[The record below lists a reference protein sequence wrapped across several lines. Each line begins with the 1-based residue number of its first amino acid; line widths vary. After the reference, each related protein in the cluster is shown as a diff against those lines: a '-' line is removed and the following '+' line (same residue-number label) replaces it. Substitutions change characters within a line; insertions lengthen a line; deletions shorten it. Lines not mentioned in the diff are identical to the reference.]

1 MFLLIFITVPQAEDV
16 DLNAHLHGN
25 WTLAN
30 AKSRLHQY
38 CQQNRIPADFKYS
51 PGGPDHNRWSM
62 VAKDG
67 GYSFERNCVLCR
79 WESETLK

>member
-1 MFLLIFITVPQAEDV
+1 M

-38 CQQNRIPADFKYS
+38 LQQNRLPADFKYS
-51 PGGPDHNRWSM
+51 AGGPDHNRYVSLLSI
-62 VAKDG
+62 K
-67 GYSFERNCVLCR
+67 
-79 WESETLK
+79 

>member
-1 MFLLIFITVPQAEDV
+1 M

-38 CQQNRIPADFKYS
+38 LQQNRIPADFKYS
-51 PGGPDHNRWSM
+51 AGGPDHNRYTCCSPLF
-62 VAKDG
+62 VTRLL
-67 GYSFERNCVLCR
+67 SRNADYFSQRARFC
-79 WESETLK
+79 S